1 MLYSWIVW
9 FLIVFWVFCV
19 TAARKL
25 IIHRYTKSN
34 LSIVYYC
41 MKIDTS
47 DVKKGTVLDVEGKLF
62 KVHDMSHTHTWR
74 GSATYSFKAKDIIN
88 WWNQLLTYKSG
99 TTLEQ
104 VEVNTN
110 NAVFL
115 YSGGE
120 TYTFMENDNSE
131 MHDVPEDMI
140 EDVIPYLKENM
151 DCYLMVL
158 NGGVIG
164 VILPATIDYV
174 ISETVPGVKWNRSSS
189 GKKPAILENGLEVM
203 VPLHVESGA
212 TVRVNTT
219 TWDVG

>member
-1 MLYSWIVW
+1 
-9 FLIVFWVFCV
+9 
-19 TAARKL
+19 
-25 IIHRYTKSN
+25 
-34 LSIVYYC
+34 

-47 DVKKGTVLDVEGKLF
+47 DVKKGTILDVDWKLF

-74 GSATYSFKAKDIIN
+74 WSATYSFKAKDIIN
-88 WWNQLLTYKSG
+88 WWNLVLTYKSG

-115 YSGGE
+115 YKWGD
-120 TYTFMENDNSE
+120 TYTFMENDTSE

-140 EDVIPYLKENM
+140 EEVIPYLKENL
-151 DCYLMVL
+151 DCFLMVL
-158 NGGVIG
+158 EWGVIG
-164 VILPATIDYV
+164 VILPATIEYT
-174 ISETVPGVKWNRSSS
+174 IEQTVPWVKGNRSSS
-189 GKKPAILENGLEVM
+189 WKKPATLDNGLEVM

-212 TVRVNTT
+212 RVRVNTT